1 MIHLAYEMYVD
12 HDNYLYQMLFDNTFM
27 LSIGC
32 KPMML
37 GTLIWLKLDQKWL
50 S

>member
-12 HDNYLYQMLFDNTFM
+12 HDNYLYHKLIDNTCM
-27 LSIGC
+27 ISIGC

-37 GTLIWLKLDQKWL
+37 STLIWLKLD
-50 S
+50 